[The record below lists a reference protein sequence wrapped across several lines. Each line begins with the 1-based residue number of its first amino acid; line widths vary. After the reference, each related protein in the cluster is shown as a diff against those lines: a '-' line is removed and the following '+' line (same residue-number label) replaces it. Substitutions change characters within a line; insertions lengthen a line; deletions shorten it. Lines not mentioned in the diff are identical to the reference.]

1 MLLRKNTLQNLFL
14 IIIAFTISFIASI
27 NPLAIQISSI
37 SFIFFFICCLKNI
50 EFQQVIKENYIDN
63 KVFFIFFF
71 TYVGYLIIQIIPLPL
86 NLIEIIAPNNYD
98 LYKSI
103 KIDKQFWTLSIDPSS
118 SYFRILSCINFLI
131 IFLSFP
137 ALFNRSKYLMKFL
150 FFICV
155 LVFFHAIFAT
165 YWMLIVN
172 PSNFFIQK
180 IYYLNASTGLF
191 VNRSVFGTFLFLS
204 AFSGLY
210 YIVVFFL
217 KNEVTKFDLVEQIKS
232 KIFFIRIFIILLS
245 IGILTTWS
253 RIANL
258 SYIFILLSF
267 LFYSRISFKKLIN
280 PLSIVI
286 IFILIFD
293 VFVMAI
299 LFGNARLIE
308 RVAETSII
316 GEAARWDLHAFGW
329 DQFKNF
335 WLFGYGNG
343 AFGQVF
349 KIFYILPEKFENN
362 FLADRVHN
370 DSIELL
376 GEVGILGISII
387 SLLFINYFKKLIN
400 NIDQKNQ
407 LARFMLLTLLLLI
420 LLFQSWFDFS
430 LHSPGISVLLMT
442 ILSIGLIKFKN
453 KVS

>member
-14 IIIAFTISFIASI
+14 IIIAFTISFNASI

-155 LVFFHAIFAT
+155 LGFFHAIFAT
-165 YWMLIVN
+165 YWMLIGN

-232 KIFFIRIFIILLS
+232 KIFFIRIFIIFLS

>member
-1 MLLRKNTLQNLFL
+1 M
-14 IIIAFTISFIASI
+14 
-27 NPLAIQISSI
+27 
-37 SFIFFFICCLKNI
+37 
-50 EFQQVIKENYIDN
+50 
-63 KVFFIFFF
+63 
-71 TYVGYLIIQIIPLPL
+71 
-86 NLIEIIAPNNYD
+86 
-98 LYKSI
+98 
-103 KIDKQFWTLSIDPSS
+103 
-118 SYFRILSCINFLI
+118 
-131 IFLSFP
+131 
-137 ALFNRSKYLMKFL
+137 
-150 FFICV
+150 
-155 LVFFHAIFAT
+155 
-165 YWMLIVN
+165 
-172 PSNFFIQK
+172 
-180 IYYLNASTGLF
+180 
-191 VNRSVFGTFLFLS
+191 
-204 AFSGLY
+204 
-210 YIVVFFL
+210 VFFL

-232 KIFFIRIFIILLS
+232 KIFFIRIFIIFLS